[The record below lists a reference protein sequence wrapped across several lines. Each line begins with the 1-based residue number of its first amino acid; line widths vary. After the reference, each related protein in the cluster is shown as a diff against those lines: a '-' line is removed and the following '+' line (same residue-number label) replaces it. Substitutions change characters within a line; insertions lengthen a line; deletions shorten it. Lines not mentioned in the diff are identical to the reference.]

1 MIRKPR
7 LPGGAL
13 RAAAV
18 AAAVAVPMLTAL
30 LAEEKTVTW
39 TGAVNV
45 SIVNGSLQQTA
56 GCDGCGDAGATSL
69 EALTQGDGFVQ
80 FTVGEPL
87 LRAQAAPKNLVRF
100 AYSDPGLNFYGN
112 GIIATDTTIKSN
124 PDLVRRFVA
133 ATIKGLK
140 ASIDAP
146 ADAGAIMNKAHPEV
160 SVDVAKGET
169 EAVAELAQVKGKPL
183 AEIDPAGVQATIDVV
198 NGAFKLKS
206 PVTVS
211 DIYVPGFVAK

>member
-1 MIRKPR
+1 MPVPR
-7 LPGGAL
+7 RRSFAPRISGLKTPKDLEGKSIANPAGGSIPDMFPAFAKAAGIDASKVNWVVAASSALPG
-13 RAAAV
+13 
-18 AAAVAVPMLTAL
+18 L
-30 LAEEKTVTW
+30 LASGKVPCV
-39 TGAVNV
+39 G
-45 SIVNGSLQQTA
+45 
-56 GCDGCGDAGATSL
+56 
-69 EALTQGDGFVQ
+69 Q

-87 LRAQAAPKNLVRF
+87 LRAQAAPKKLVRF

-140 ASIDAP
+140 ASIHNP

-160 SVDVAKGET
+160 SADVAKGET

-206 PVTVS
+206 QVTIS